1 MTCHQASPTNH
12 TPQTYLPAHQMTRPP
27 FPMHPK
33 RFIPGARTVLMLIVA
48 LFSLASAAAGSP
60 MKLSLPTENTA
71 IFSQEPWR
79 FYMYTDRHFEGKK
92 SKPWQGGT
100 YGFSRNPKR
109 TAEGLLYTKLH
120 EGVDVAPVR
129 RDAAGIPQDA
139 VRAISDGKVVHTSHQ
154 SKHSNYGRYVV
165 IEHQWS
171 DGTYYSLYAH
181 LQSISVKPGQKVQS
195 GTPIGVLG
203 WTGSGINL
211 TRAHLHLELNLMV
224 HTDFE
229 RYHDR
234 FLSGTNHHTIYNG
247 INLVGVDVAELF
259 KMARSN
265 SRLSMAEFVRAAH
278 PPHYRVAIPDGSKLE
293 IVNRNPWIS
302 NGKKAAPGPWELT
315 FSREGVPIAARPI
328 QADIA
333 KPVVTWVKPS
343 KTYHSY
349 LTKGYLTGSGR
360 NAGLS
365 PAGFG
370 FIALLTGRF

>member
-1 MTCHQASPTNH
+1 MN
-12 TPQTYLPAHQMTRPP
+12 
-27 FPMHPK
+27 PK
-33 RFIPGARTVLMLIVA
+33 RFISGALAVVA
-48 LFSLASAAAGSP
+48 LIAALLPWGSAAAGSP

-71 IFSQEPWR
+71 IFSKEPWR
-79 FYMYTDRHFEGKK
+79 FYMYTDRSFEGKK

-120 EGVDVAPVR
+120 EGVDISPVR
-129 RDAAGIPQDA
+129 RDPSGTPTDA
-139 VRAISDGKVVHTSHQ
+139 VRAISDGKVVHTNHQ
-154 SKHSNYGRYVV
+154 ANHSNYGRYIV
-165 IEHQWS
+165 IEHRWT

-181 LQSISVKPGQKVQS
+181 LQSIRVKPGQKVQR
-195 GTPIGVLG
+195 GTQIGVLG
-203 WTGSGINL
+203 WTGRGINL

-224 HTDFE
+224 HSDFE

-234 FLSGTNHHTIYNG
+234 FLSGKNHHTIYNG
-247 INLVGVDVAELF
+247 INLVGVDVASLF
-259 KMARSN
+259 KSARGN
-265 SRLSMAEFVRAAH
+265 SKLTMAEFIRAAH

-302 NGKKAAPGPWELT
+302 NGKKAQPGPWELT

-328 QADIA
+328 QANIT

-349 LTKGYLTGSGR
+349 QTKGYLTGSGR
-360 NAGLS
+360 TAGLS
-365 PAGFG
+365 PSGLG
-370 FIALLTGRF
+370 FIALLTGDF